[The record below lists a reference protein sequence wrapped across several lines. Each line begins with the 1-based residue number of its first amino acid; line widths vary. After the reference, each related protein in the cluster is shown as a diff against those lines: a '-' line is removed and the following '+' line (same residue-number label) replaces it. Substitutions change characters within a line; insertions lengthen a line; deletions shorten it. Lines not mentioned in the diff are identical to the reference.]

1 MVRPVGGK
9 GKKNETTHVRVPKAI
24 KEDVVRLIDRFYDD
38 GQYGINSTVPTV
50 DEAII
55 EAKRILKQKKSAK
68 VSLSKLLTALYQSD
82 VEL

>member
-1 MVRPVGGK
+1 MARPVGGK

-24 KEDVVRLIDRFYDD
+24 KDDVVRLVDRFYDD
-38 GQYGINSTVPTV
+38 GQYSLTDSVPTV

-68 VSLSKLLTALYQSD
+68 AWKT
-82 VEL
+82 